1 MPENIDGEL
10 CMTDAEEKAVAR
22 VEKAV
27 KALPETVALYFNG
40 DSASVIACNQD
51 GFMRRDGE
59 GFDRDAICGSINT
72 PRCEAGAW

>member
-10 CMTDAEEKAVAR
+10 YMTDAERKAVER
-22 VEKAV
+22 VQRAI
-27 KALPETVALYFNG
+27 KALPKSIAIYFNG
-40 DSASVIACNQD
+40 DTASVIACNED

-59 GFDRDAICGSINT
+59 GFDRDAICGAIWT